1 MKLISL
7 LSYSVPRASD
17 SLNKEVHFP
26 REQGA
31 GVSMDA
37 CKPASLISYDL
48 FRRVVIPYFLC
59 QQHLVNRYYLILH
72 SLSTKHFRLLAR
84 NTFHNTNHPILLKE
98 FWVLLLIIVREKK
111 SGFSTQSELVFYV
124 INLPSGAD
132 PGWMSSISNHQHLWL
147 KSYHCRNSL
156 FTLPHWVIFL
166 TGTW

>member
-7 LSYSVPRASD
+7 LSYSVSGASD

-48 FRRVVIPYFLC
+48 FRRVVIPHFLC

-132 PGWMSSISNHQHLWL
+132 PG
-147 KSYHCRNSL
+147 
-156 FTLPHWVIFL
+156 
-166 TGTW
+166 